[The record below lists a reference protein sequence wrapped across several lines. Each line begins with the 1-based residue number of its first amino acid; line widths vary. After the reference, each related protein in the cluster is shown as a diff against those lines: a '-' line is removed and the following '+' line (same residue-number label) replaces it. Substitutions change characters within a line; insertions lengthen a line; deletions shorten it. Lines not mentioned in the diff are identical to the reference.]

1 MSVDHAGWEQ
11 KKRCL
16 SLADGRRLAYV
27 HEASD
32 TEPDRPLLVLLH
44 GFTDSSRSHAE
55 LASLLR
61 SDFSLLIPDL
71 PGHGS
76 SSARQSPG
84 CDGFAED
91 IEALLDR
98 LGRDRAVV
106 LGHSMGGV
114 VGIDLCARLGERAQ
128 GLVILASSL
137 TPQLA
142 EDSYISETIRSL
154 ADPIDPADPFFDEW
168 HACARPV
175 DPEFLAHARREAAA
189 MQASVWQRVFT
200 GLADADRTETAG
212 RVTCPVFCLSGE
224 DDPLFGP
231 KHQRALADAFV
242 SSASST
248 AVTLPGHGHNIHW
261 EDAGRVAL
269 MVREFVSGA
278 SASGENTAPLAIS

>member
-1 MSVDHAGWEQ
+1 MCVDHAGWEQ
-11 KKRCL
+11 KKCRL
-16 SLADGRRLAYV
+16 TLADGRRLAYV

-32 TEPDRPLLVLLH
+32 AGAAGPLLVLLH

-61 SDFSLLIPDL
+61 PQFSLLIPDL

-76 SSARQSPG
+76 SAARQSMG

-91 IEALLDR
+91 VEALLDH
-98 LGRDRAVV
+98 LGRGEAIV

-114 VGIDLCARLGERAQ
+114 VGVDLCARLGKRAQ

-137 TPQLA
+137 TPRLA
-142 EDSYISETIRSL
+142 EDGNISTAIRSL

-175 DPEFLAHARREAAA
+175 DPVFLTHARREAAA
-189 MQASVWQRVFT
+189 MQAAVWQRVFT
-200 GLADADRTETAG
+200 GLADADRTATAG
-212 RVTCPVFCLSGE
+212 RVMCPVLCFSGE

-231 KHQRALADAFV
+231 EHQRALANAFV
-242 SSASST
+242 SSPSST
-248 AVTLPGHGHNIHW
+248 AVALPGHGHNIHW
-261 EDAGRVAL
+261 EDAGRVAR
-269 MVREFVSGA
+269 MVREFVAGT
-278 SASGENTAPLAIS
+278 SASRQGTAPLAIS